1 MINYI
6 LLAIGI
12 ITVLSAIIMIFLD
25 KLKGDDMYF
34 NLDVKEQE
42 LKKVMDDAEEV
53 LSELNFASDIIVKD
67 IEEKINSFNMMYK
80 NASSNLNHIALV
92 RPTVPEPQPVQQ
104 VQPVQAAQPMQPVQQ
119 AIQPEKQQAPQIE
132 RTTVPVKFKP
142 VTAVSAS
149 KIQQKEE
156 QPKSKQQMVQELA
169 EQGISIVEIAKR
181 MNMGQ
186 GEVSLILS
194 LKNEEIQHD

>member
-34 NLDVKEQE
+34 NIDVKEQE
-42 LKKVMDDAEEV
+42 LRKVIDDAEEV

-67 IEEKINSFNMMYK
+67 IEDKINSFNQLYK
-80 NASSNLNHIALV
+80 SASNNLNYQSAIQSA
-92 RPTVPEPQPVQQ
+92 PAPPPAQPVLPIQQ
-104 VQPVQAAQPMQPVQQ
+104 TMQQ
-119 AIQPEKQQAPQIE
+119 AQVE
-132 RTTVPVKFKP
+132 RTVVPVKFKP
-142 VTAVSAS
+142 VTAVITNKSQ
-149 KIQQKEE
+149 IKEE
-156 QPKSKQQMVQELA
+156 HLKSKQQMVHELA
-169 EQGISIVEIAKR
+169 EQGVSVIDIAKK

-186 GEVSLILS
+186 GEVALILS
-194 LKNEEIQHD
+194 LKNEESQYD